1 MEYCSAVW
9 DPYEKGDTETLEKVQ
24 RRAAHFVKGDYRQQS
39 SITQMIK
46 DLGWQSLQ
54 ERRAISRLSMYKITH
69 GLSEVQLPNLMRKTR
84 TTRSASG
91 KGFRNVSSNKNCYRS
106 TFLPRTI
113 PEWNNLPDKIRNAPS
128 LKKLVNRSNQHQRSR
143 PIQSLLLIN
152 RLLTFPVPDNQFL
165 VISTVTFRFRFRTA
179 AGFLTRQLST

>member
-39 SITQMIK
+39 SVTQMIK

-54 ERRAISRLSMYKITH
+54 ERRAISRLSLMYKIVH

-91 KGFRNVSSNKNCYRS
+91 KGFRNVRSNKDCYRS
-106 TFLPRTI
+106 SFLPRTI

-128 LKKLVNRSNQHQRSR
+128 LDSFKN
-143 PIQSLLLIN
+143 
-152 RLLTFPVPDNQFL
+152 LLTDQINIKDL
-165 VISTVTFRFRFRTA
+165 VQS
-179 AGFLTRQLST
+179 SHYYYYS

>member
-9 DPYEKGDTETLEKVQ
+9 DPYKKGDTETLEKVQ
-24 RRAAHFVKGDYRQQS
+24 RRVARFVKGDYRQRS
-39 SITQMIK
+39 SVTQMIK

-54 ERRAISRLSMYKITH
+54 ERRAISRLSLMYKIVH

-91 KGFRNVSSNKNCYRS
+91 KGFRNERNNKNCYRS
-106 TFLPRTI
+106 SFLPRTI

-128 LKKLVNRSNQHQRSR
+128 LDSFKN
-143 PIQSLLLIN
+143 
-152 RLLTFPVPDNQFL
+152 LLTDQINIKDLLQ
-165 VISTVTFRFRFRTA
+165 S
-179 AGFLTRQLST
+179 SHYYS